1 MTLQHSA
8 ATSRRFSLKHEALK
22 TSLAAPA
29 LTKWRTS
36 VESRPDILQAMY
48 PSFMDETSD
57 RKKVS
62 SFGRG
67 KRNPWMFL
75 HARRDGSPQ
84 VQLFQ
89 TVQAV
94 LAGRALSF
102 FF

>member
-8 ATSRRFSLKHEALK
+8 ATSRRFSLKREASK

-62 SFGRG
+62 SRGRG
-67 KRNPWMFL
+67 KRTML
-75 HARRDGSPQ
+75 DGWVTSSATLSDGGP
-84 VQLFQ
+84 
-89 TVQAV
+89 
-94 LAGRALSF
+94 LASDVPA
-102 FF
+102 